1 MSSTESAET
10 SSKTPSGG
18 FIGDLLALLEGMPMS
33 AIALLA
39 RLGVA
44 GVFWRSARTK
54 VDGFTITDNTLFL
67 FAEEYRVPLLDPAT
81 AAWLAAWAEHLF
93 PVMLVL
99 GLGARLGAAGLLF
112 MTAVIQVFVY
122 PMSWPDH
129 LMWTAVLALVLSYGP
144 GTVSLDYLIR
154 RRFMA

>member
-1 MSSTESAET
+1 M
-10 SSKTPSGG
+10 KTQSNG
-18 FIGDLLALLEGMPMS
+18 FIGHLLELLERTPMS
-33 AIALLA
+33 AISLLA
-39 RLGVA
+39 RLGIA

-54 VDGFTITDNTLFL
+54 VDGFSLSDNALFL
-67 FAEEYRVPLLDPAT
+67 FAEEYKVPLLDPET
-81 AAWLAAWAEHLF
+81 AAGLAAVAEHLF
-93 PVMLVL
+93 PLMLVL
-99 GLGARLGAAGLLF
+99 GFGARFGAAGLLF

-154 RRFMA
+154 RRFMS